1 MGSLSSSPA
10 LSECDCEDDEV
21 QLRWADCPG
30 WPLESLRTILQEPED
45 RIASLDQTEP
55 AGCKTHRLL
64 IEDSTCAHRRLRAQF
79 EPKPDQSQQD
89 TTRLLSDEL
98 V

>member
-10 LSECDCEDDEV
+10 LPEWDWEDDEV

-45 RIASLDQTEP
+45 RIASLEQTEP
-55 AGCKTHRLL
+55 VECKTHRLL
-64 IEDSTCAHRRLRAQF
+64 IEDTACAHRRLRAQF
-79 EPKPDQSQQD
+79 EPRPDQSQQD
-89 TTRLLSDEL
+89 ITRSLSDEL